1 MIAALKQYGANV
13 ARNTVKRQLV
23 RFAVLGTLV
32 TVGFAYKLVT
42 GSSILS
48 SDDPSSAPPPRH
60 AHAPAKEG
68 AKPAAAVSA
77 PITSPVQAA
86 PITPAGIDI
95 NAPKLAAQKAVDAT
109 NASIA
114 AQTGQDL
121 AVATPA
127 AVAAPT
133 SAAAA
138 KTSAAPAASAAPI
151 SGPGSTPSSA
161 LALPAGALP
170 SAAPATNPNA
180 VTREVYDYTGAGHR
194 DPFFSLILTDDL
206 RPLLGDLRL
215 VGILYQSSGRAVAV
229 MRDVQTNAQYRVANG
244 GTLGRMRV
252 TQIRP
257 RAVLFSI
264 DEFGLSRQDSLVW
277 SDSTKVRF

>member
-1 MIAALKQYGANV
+1 MIAALKQYGTNA
-13 ARNTVKRQLV
+13 ARNTVKRQLI

-32 TVGFAYKLVT
+32 TVGFVYKMVT
-42 GSSILS
+42 GNSITS
-48 SDDPSSAPPPRH
+48 SDEPASAPPP
-60 AHAPAKEG
+60 ASAPAPK
-68 AKPAAAVSA
+68 AAAA
-77 PITSPVQAA
+77 PITAPAQAA
-86 PITPAGIDI
+86 PITPAGIDL
-95 NAPKLAAQKAVDAT
+95 NAPKRAAQRAVDAT

-114 AQTGQDL
+114 AQQN
-121 AVATPA
+121 
-127 AVAAPT
+127 VAAAT
-133 SAAAA
+133 
-138 KTSAAPAASAAPI
+138 TTASAAPPV
-151 SGPGSTPSSA
+151 SGPGSSPSG
-161 LALPAGALP
+161 ALPAPSGALP
-170 SAAPATNPNA
+170 SAAPVANA
-180 VTREVYDYTGAGHR
+180 ASVTREVYDYSAVGRR

-215 VGILYQSSGRAVAV
+215 VGILYEQSGRRAVAV

>member
-1 MIAALKQYGANV
+1 MIAALKQYGTNV
-13 ARNTVKRQLV
+13 ARNTVKRQLI
-23 RFAVLGTLV
+23 RFAVVGTLV
-32 TVGFAYKLVT
+32 TVGFVYKLVT
-42 GSSILS
+42 GNSITS
-48 SDDPSSAPPPRH
+48 SDEPSSAPPP
-60 AHAPAKEG
+60 AHASA
-68 AKPAAAVSA
+68 PAASAA
-77 PITSPVQAA
+77 PITAPAQAA
-86 PITPAGIDI
+86 PITSAGIDI
-95 NAPKLAAQKAVDAT
+95 NAPKRAAQRAVDAT

-114 AQTGQDL
+114 AQTGQS
-121 AVATPA
+121 
-127 AVAAPT
+127 VAAAT
-133 SAAAA
+133 
-138 KTSAAPAASAAPI
+138 TTVASAAPV
-151 SGPGSTPSSA
+151 SGPGSTPSG
-161 LALPAGALP
+161 ALPAPSGALP
-170 SAAPATNPNA
+170 SSAPLASPNA
-180 VTREVYDYTGAGHR
+180 VTREVYGYSGTGHR

-215 VGILYQSSGRAVAV
+215 VGILYQQSGGRAIAI

>member
-1 MIAALKQYGANV
+1 MIAALKQYGTNA
-13 ARNTVKRQLV
+13 ARNTLKRQLI

-32 TVGFAYKLVT
+32 TVGFVYKLVT
-42 GSSILS
+42 GNSITS
-48 SDDPSSAPPPRH
+48 SDEPASAPPP
-60 AHAPAKEG
+60 ASAPAPK
-68 AKPAAAVSA
+68 AAAA
-77 PITSPVQAA
+77 PITSPAQAA
-86 PITPAGIDI
+86 PITSGGIDL
-95 NAPKLAAQKAVDAT
+95 NAPKRAAQHAVDAT

-114 AQTGQDL
+114 AQQNVAL
-121 AVATPA
+121 ATAT
-127 AVAAPT
+127 
-133 SAAAA
+133 
-138 KTSAAPAASAAPI
+138 API
-151 SGPGSTPSSA
+151 SGPGSSPSG
-161 LALPAGALP
+161 ALPAPSGALP
-170 SAAPATNPNA
+170 SATPAPNANA
-180 VTREVYDYTGAGHR
+180 VTREVYDYSAVGRR

-206 RPLLGDLRL
+206 RPLLADLRL

-229 MRDVQTNAQYRVANG
+229 MRDVQTNMQYRVANG

>member
-13 ARNTVKRQLV
+13 ARNTAKKQVI

-32 TVGFAYKLVT
+32 TVGFVYKLVT
-42 GSSILS
+42 GTSIMS
-48 SDDPSSAPPPRH
+48 SDDPASASPPVH

-68 AKPAAAVSA
+68 A
-77 PITSPVQAA
+77 PITAPAQAA
-86 PITPAGIDI
+86 PITTGGIDL
-95 NAPKLAAQKAVDAT
+95 NAPKRAAQKAVDAT
-109 NASIA
+109 NAAIA
-114 AQTGQDL
+114 AQTGQNL

-127 AVAAPT
+127 VT
-133 SAAAA
+133 
-138 KTSAAPAASAAPI
+138 API
-151 SGPGSTPSSA
+151 SGPGSTPNGAAA
-161 LALPAGALP
+161 LPSGALPA
-170 SAAPATNPNA
+170 AAPVANA
-180 VTREVYDYTGAGHR
+180 NSVTREVYDYTGAAQR
-194 DPFFSLILTDDL
+194 DPFYSLILTDDL